1 MGLRFKDFYIAVGQP
16 GAYSENM
23 VYDEVFGVKERFGI
37 MIKHAPYSPMP
48 KVKNMVVQ
56 SWKDED
62 GDDVWLPRKT
72 SSALGGGTYEP
83 AITHEAVD
91 YNPKFVIFG
100 DAEVMNS
107 NEAIKNLIDTIE
119 GRWLKIWDEYSQTG
133 FEGVYLV
140 DVDDD
145 PKFKRR
151 NYDYVEFELK
161 FRINGPNIH
170 APFHNVT
177 PKNNIS
183 VAGDN
188 IMMNRIE
195 VNDNGYIALDTE
207 ALTPI
212 TDEDYNPSERVA
224 IVDGNLS
231 VDSNITE
238 TDGYLS
244 LDDMLLEPI
253 E

>member
-177 PKNNIS
+177 PKTGI
-183 VAGDN
+183 AIAEDN
-188 IMMNRIE
+188 IKFNRLNVSEDSYVE
-195 VNDNGYIALDTE
+195 VNTEVLIPFFDEDNSADNGVSDDRYLVRE
-207 ALTPI
+207 NLNV
-212 TDEDYNPSERVA
+212 ES
-224 IVDGNLS
+224 DGF
-231 VDSNITE
+231 VKT
-238 TDGYLS
+238 
-244 LDDMLLEPI
+244 
-253 E
+253 